1 VKPGTA
7 AVAAVPFC
15 CMEWRK
21 KGSESLDAR
30 VNRNIRAREVRLIG
44 EDGKQLGIKP
54 VEEAL
59 RYADEV
65 GLDLVEVDPR
75 ADPPV
80 CRVMDYGKYRYEQ
93 TIRQKEARKKQTLV
107 TFKEMKMRPKIDHH
121 DYDIKTKHIR
131 RFLEAG
137 HKVKVTVMFRG
148 REMSHTDLG
157 EKLLKRLAEE
167 ISDLG
172 TVESQPKL
180 DGRNMV
186 MILNPVHTYRRG
198 ETHPST
204 RRNRMESEEKQNAQ
218 DEDAPRSGQALSPD
232 R

>member
-1 VKPGTA
+1 
-7 AVAAVPFC
+7 
-15 CMEWRK
+15 M
-21 KGSESLDAR
+21 
-30 VNRNIRAREVRLIG
+30 NRNIRAREVRLIS
-44 EDGKQLGIKP
+44 EDGRQLGIKP

-59 RYADEV
+59 NYADEV

-75 ADPPV
+75 ANPPV

-107 TFKEMKMRPKIDHH
+107 TFKEMKMRPKIDQH
-121 DYDIKTKHIR
+121 DYDIKTRHIR

-148 REMSHTDLG
+148 REMSHTELG
-157 EKLLKRLAEE
+157 EKLLAKLSED
-167 ISDLG
+167 IQDLG

-186 MILNPVHTYRRG
+186 MVINPIHTHRRG
-198 ETHPST
+198 DTHPSV
-204 RRNRMESEEKQNAQ
+204 RRSREESEEKQNA
-218 DEDAPRSGQALSPD
+218 
-232 R
+232 